1 MAYRLHPRRAMRVP
15 TFAQQ
20 DLALRIGQRAFELED
35 PRGTGVVGAALG
47 RAAAQVFDDVIIAGL
62 ENWKQKISASTVSPA
77 VEAQDKAQL
86 RRIRQALV
94 WIA

>member
-1 MAYRLHPRRAMRVP
+1 MRVP

-20 DLALRIGQRAFELED
+20 DLALRIGQRALELED
-35 PRGTGVVGAALG
+35 PRATGVVGAALG
-47 RAAAQVFDDVIIAGL
+47 RAATQVFDDVIVARL
-62 ENWKQKISASTVSPA
+62 ENWERKISAPTVSPV